1 MMWVVPI
8 QSAEVSQRRNCACRM
23 RYQLLLCFQ
32 LTFCP
37 KNSDLSA
44 PMITGANSLQKIILG
59 VCVCVQSCLTLCDP
73 MDYSPP
79 GSSVHGI
86 FQARILEWVASR
98 GSSSGSL
105 RPRDQTRVSCVSCIA
120 GGFFTTVPP
129 GTRVYMCVNIHTH
142 RYVCM

>member
-8 QSAEVSQRRNCACRM
+8 QSAELSQRRNSACRM

-32 LTFCP
+32 PTFCP
-37 KNSDLSA
+37 KNSELSA
-44 PMITGANSLQKIILG
+44 PMITGASSLQKIILC

-79 GSSVHGI
+79 GSSVHGL

-98 GSSSGSL
+98 GSSRGSS
-105 RPRDQTRVSCVSCIA
+105 RPRDRTCVSCVCVSC

-129 GTRVYMCVNIHTH
+129 GKRVYMCVNIHTH
-142 RYVCM
+142 RYECI